1 MTENDRGQL
10 MREIAS
16 PSCFTDDASAFDTL
30 ARRSDNSS
38 DKDLQRAEGSC
49 RIVLG
54 SSERGTRVMDI
65 YQRSPIRV
73 LFPRTAGPQVQ
84 EAVLVNTSGGIA
96 GGDRLESSVTAM
108 DNASI
113 AVTTQAAEKV
123 YRAINESARVTT
135 TLKARDAAKLA
146 WLPQETIIFD
156 RARICRRTQIEVSS
170 GAELLALEWL
180 VLGRAAHGEKISA
193 GHIMDS
199 WRVRK
204 DGRLVWADTFRV
216 TDQVFPHLSR
226 KALLSDCAALATLL
240 YFGPDLEERLQFVRD
255 LASSLECQCASTLVG
270 GLMVVRFAAKASCD
284 LRSALRNLLQRF
296 GNQLAPGPFRVPKM
310 WSC

>member
-1 MTENDRGQL
+1 

-16 PSCFTDDASAFDTL
+16 PSCFNDDASAFATL
-30 ARRSDNSS
+30 PRRWDNSS
-38 DKDLQRAEGSC
+38 DQDLQRAEGSC

-54 SSERGTRVMDI
+54 SSERGTRVMDV

-108 DNASI
+108 ENASI

-123 YRAINESARVTT
+123 YRALDEPAHILT
-135 TLKARDAAKLA
+135 TLKVHDAGRLA
-146 WLPQETIIFD
+146 WLPQETIIFNH
-156 RARICRRTQIEVSS
+156 ARVCRRTEIEVSS
-170 GAELLALEWL
+170 GSELLALEWL
-180 VLGRAAHGEKISA
+180 VLGRAAHGEKLSA
-193 GHIMDS
+193 GDIMDS
-199 WRVRK
+199 WRVKK
-204 DGRLVWADTFRV
+204 DGQLVWADSFRA
-216 TDQVFPHLSR
+216 TNDVFPHLCR
-226 KALLSDCAALATLL
+226 KALLSDCTAVATML
-240 YFGPDLEERLQFVRD
+240 YFGPDLDVRLQFIRE

-270 GLMVVRFAAKASCD
+270 GLVVVRFGAKVSCD
-284 LRSALRNLLQRF
+284 LRAALHKLLQQF
-296 GNQLAPGPFRVPKM
+296 GNHLAPGPFRVPKM

>member
-1 MTENDRGQL
+1 

-16 PSCFTDDASAFDTL
+16 PPCFTDDASAFDTL
-30 ARRSDNSS
+30 ARPSGSSS

-54 SSERGTRVMDI
+54 SSERGTRVMDV

-73 LFPRTAGPQVQ
+73 LFPRTAGPQVE

-123 YRAINESARVTT
+123 YRAINQSAHITT
-135 TLKARDAAKLA
+135 TLKASDAAKLA
-146 WLPQETIIFD
+146 WLPQETIIFN
-156 RARICRRTQIEVSS
+156 RARIRRRTQIEVSS

-180 VLGRAAHGEKISA
+180 VFGRAAHGEKISA
-193 GHIMDS
+193 GDIMDK

-204 DGRLVWADTFRV
+204 DGRLVWADGFRA
-216 TDQVFPHLSR
+216 TDDVFPHLSR
-226 KALLSDCAALATLL
+226 KALLSDCTAVATLV
-240 YFGPDLEERLQFVRD
+240 YFGPDLEVRLQLIRD
-255 LASSLECQCASTLVG
+255 LASSLECQCAATLVG

-284 LRSALRNLLQRF
+284 LRSALRNLLQQF
-296 GNQLAPGPFRVPKM
+296 GNWLAPGPFRVPKM

>member
-1 MTENDRGQL
+1 

-16 PSCFTDDASAFDTL
+16 PFCFTDDASAFDTL

-54 SSERGTRVMDI
+54 SSERGTRVMDV

-96 GGDRLESSVTAM
+96 GGDRLESSVTAL

-113 AVTTQAAEKV
+113 AVTSQAAEKV
-123 YRAINESARVTT
+123 YRAIHESAHITT
-135 TLKARDAAKLA
+135 TLEARDAAKLA
-146 WLPQETIIFD
+146 WLPQETIIFNG
-156 RARICRRTQIEVSS
+156 ARICRRTQIEVSS

-193 GHIMDS
+193 GNIMDS

-204 DGRLVWADTFRV
+204 DGRLVWADGFRAS
-216 TDQVFPHLSR
+216 DDMFPHLSR
-226 KALLSDCAALATLL
+226 KALLSDCTAVATLL
-240 YFGPDLEERLQFVRD
+240 YFGPDLEVRLQLIRD
-255 LASSLECQCASTLVG
+255 LASSLECHCAATLVG

-284 LRSALRNLLQRF
+284 LRSALRNLLQQF
-296 GNQLAPGPFRVPKM
+296 GNRLAPGSFRVPKM